1 MEKVPQVEEM
11 PQLRTRA
18 VHGDA
23 PLQRL
28 AQLERRPL
36 RAGRLARPA
45 RSFLAHWSLMRGSI
59 HA

>member
-1 MEKVPQVEEM
+1 MEKVPQVDEM
-11 PQLRTRA
+11 PQLRTRG
-18 VHGDA
+18 VHGDT

-36 RAGRLARPA
+36 RAGRLAVRL
-45 RSFLAHWSLMRGSI
+45 FLPHCSLMRGSI